1 MRLATTN
8 VRMSADNVE
17 FGSPQLSLLADV
29 AGLAARGANVEEFF
43 AALSELLSE
52 NDAAECILVWFT
64 DSDLKSEYSATGP
77 GWTRI
82 TPEQAVRRTE
92 AWLWDRRFTSAETGG
107 AEEATL
113 EPKEIRLLSPSLEV
127 YGMDAALLT
136 LTCGGG
142 GYLRILLG
150 SESPQNLEPESIQIF
165 RALAGI
171 LVAALD
177 RIRSEAEKAAVQRQ
191 VLEAKKHWESTVDA
205 LPQLT
210 AVLDQSGRI
219 SRINRAV
226 EKWSLGSVRT
236 STGLCLHDLLHPE
249 CRSAECVVAAQWKQ
263 LWARMNTDGFAM
275 MEIRDPLTGAEL
287 EFSLTR
293 NRSQGPAAAARGHA
307 FVVVDDVSERRQAER
322 TLQFFNQEL
331 KRQVDEKTETLS
343 SVNRRLGEQLEE
355 HLRDKSLLRAA
366 QEKYACLVES
376 TLIGIYL
383 VHDDRIRFAN
393 RRFAEMFGYSS
404 PELEDRDIRSLLSFG
419 GFPEAPELSGAGDSA
434 ASIVFHEQVVRG
446 RCKDGSQVWLQ
457 MSNAPIRWQEENMIL
472 GNLMDITAQVEG
484 DLDLRESE
492 REQQR
497 LSAELVS
504 AQEAERLRIASELH
518 DGIGQILSVIKLGI
532 ENVVKGLDGELVE
545 RQQQNFKSL
554 ISMTRHA
561 TEEVR
566 RISMDLHPAM
576 LEDLG
581 LVSTIDW
588 FCREYRK
595 VLPEIEITK
604 RVKFEEQE
612 LNAEQKIAA
621 FRILQ
626 EAFNNIG
633 KHARAQRIDLALRRG
648 KGSIKLTIKDDGA
661 GFVTHRRS
669 ASEPGFGLRS
679 MKQRAQL
686 TGGGLSVKSRP
697 GRGTIIRADWPLR
710 DAPEDS
716 GLD

>member
-1 MRLATTN
+1 MGFVTID
-8 VRMSADNVE
+8 VRMIADNLE
-17 FGSPQLSLLADV
+17 LGSSQLSLLADV
-29 AGLAARGANVEEFF
+29 AGLAARSSNVEEFF
-43 AALSELLSE
+43 AALSELLRE
-52 NDAAECILVWFT
+52 NGAAAGTLVWFT
-64 DSDLKSEYSATGP
+64 DSDLKPEYSATGP
-77 GWTRI
+77 GWTGI
-82 TPEQAVRRTE
+82 TPEQAIRQTE
-92 AWLWDRRFTSAETGG
+92 SWLWDRRLNDAEALG
-107 AEEATL
+107 AEEAIL
-113 EPKEIRLLSPSLEV
+113 EPKAIRVLSPSLQV
-127 YGMDAALLT
+127 HGMGAALLT

-150 SESPQNLEPESIQIF
+150 SDPPQNLQPESIQVF
-165 RALAGI
+165 RALAGV

-177 RIRSEAEKAAVQRQ
+177 RIRSEAEKKAVQRQ

-210 AVLDQSGRI
+210 AVLDRSGRI
-219 SRINRAV
+219 VRINRAV

-236 STGLCLHDLLHPE
+236 STGLCVHDLLHPE
-249 CRSAECVVAAQWKQ
+249 CPSAECSVAAHWKQ
-263 LWARMNTDGFAM
+263 LWARMNTDGFGM
-275 MEIRDPLTGAEL
+275 VEIRDPLTGAEF

-293 NRSQGPAAAARGHA
+293 NRSQGPAASARGHA
-307 FVVVDDVSERRQAER
+307 FLVVDDVSERRQAER

-343 SVNRRLGEQLEE
+343 SVNRRLGQQVAD
-355 HLRDKSLLRAA
+355 HLRDKALLRAA
-366 QEKYACLVES
+366 QERYACLVES

-383 VHDDRIRFAN
+383 VQDDRIRFAN
-393 RRFAEMFGYSS
+393 RRFAEMFGYSGS
-404 PELEDRDIRSLLSFG
+404 ELEGRDIRSLLSFG
-419 GFPEAPELSGAGDSA
+419 GFPEAPEGDGAGDPA
-434 ASIVFHEQVVRG
+434 EGIVFHEQVVRG
-446 RCKDGSQVWLQ
+446 LCKDGSQVWLQ
-457 MSNAPIRWQEENMIL
+457 MSIAPIRWHEENMIL

-484 DLDLRESE
+484 ELELRESE

-532 ENVVKGLDGELVE
+532 ENLAKGLDGELVQ
-545 RQQQNFKSL
+545 RHQRNFKSL

-595 VLPEIEITK
+595 VLPEIEIAK
-604 RVKFEEQE
+604 RVEFDEQE
-612 LNAEQKIAA
+612 LDAEQKIAA

-633 KHARAQRIDLALRRG
+633 KHAGAERIDLRLRSG
-648 KGSIKLTIKDDGA
+648 KGSIKLKIKDDGA
-661 GFVTHRRS
+661 GFVTGGGS

-686 TGGGLSVKSRP
+686 TGGRLSVKSRP
-697 GRGTIIRADWPLR
+697 GRGTIIRAEWPVR
-710 DAPEDS
+710 DAPEGS
-716 GLD
+716 GSD